1 MQFHTILTSISLI
14 SGLTFS
20 LLGVAHAQ
28 GKPQDTPQS
37 DAAIIEMNQA
47 FSKLDRKRLTALL
60 PQVKGHTLEA
70 WGAYWELR
78 ARLDTAG
85 PTEIKDFLGRFAGTY
100 QEDRLR
106 NDWLLMMGQRREW
119 TNFNAE
125 HGNYRMNDDREVRC
139 YGYAADYLLSGVD
152 GSAELKRQ
160 WYGAKDADDACTFA
174 AETLHGAKKVTDA
187 DIWRKARM
195 AMEANRPRSVKNAV
209 EIISA
214 SAAKPLEAIQSNA
227 SNYLTK
233 KVFTFTQTAKET
245 VVLALIRIA
254 MTDPEAA
261 ASALEIRWGTHLSS
275 EQRSWVWGVI
285 GKQIAQRLTGDAN
298 AAFAKAKDSELSDE
312 HLGWKVRAA
321 LRHAQWA
328 TVLSAT
334 QAMSS
339 EARQDATWVYWQ
351 ARAMLQLAKTDAD
364 RAEAMHLMGNIA
376 SVRGFYEQLAL
387 EELGQRISTPAKPLA
402 LTPEEKVNAR
412 TNPGLARALY
422 AIAMGLRSEGV
433 REWNYSTN
441 LHQKGG
447 MNDRELLAA
456 ADLACQQEVWDRC
469 INTSERTKTLLD
481 FEQRFP
487 MPHKK
492 AVVQRANQI
501 GLDPAYVYGLIRQES
516 RFIMDARSGVGASGL
531 MQVMPPTAKWTAKKI
546 GMTDFKPHQITDR
559 DVNIAIGTG
568 YLKLVLDDFAGS
580 MPMAAAAYNA
590 GPSRPRSWRGQTGG
604 PVLEAAIWAENVP
617 FHETRDYVKK
627 VLSNTTNYAALIT
640 GQPQSLK
647 SRLGLVGP
655 KEVSVVV
662 NADLP

>member
-14 SGLTFS
+14 SGLTLS
-20 LLGVAHAQ
+20 LLDMAHAQ
-28 GKPQDTPQS
+28 SKTLDNAQS
-37 DAAIIEMNQA
+37 DAVIIEMNQA
-47 FSKLDRKRLTALL
+47 FGKSDRKRLTALL

-78 ARLDTAG
+78 ARLDMAG
-85 PTEIKDFLGRFAGTY
+85 PTEIRDFLKRYAGTY
-100 QEDRLR
+100 QEDRMR

-119 TNFNAE
+119 SNFNAE
-125 HGNYRMNDDREVRC
+125 HANYRMNDDREVRC
-139 YGYAADYLLSGVD
+139 YGYAADFLLSGVD
-152 GSAELKRQ
+152 GSADLKRQ
-160 WYGAKDADDACTFA
+160 WYGAKDTDDACTFA
-174 AETLHGAKKVTDA
+174 ATTLHGARKLTDT
-187 DIWRKARM
+187 DIWRKARL
-195 AMEANRPRSVKNAV
+195 ATEANRPRSARNAAD
-209 EIISA
+209 IISA
-214 SAAKPLEAIQSNA
+214 SAGKQMDAIQSNA
-227 SNYLTK
+227 SNFLAK
-233 KVFTFTQTAKET
+233 KVFIFTQTSKET
-245 VVLALIRIA
+245 VVLALIKLA
-254 MTDPEAA
+254 MTDTDAA
-261 ASALEIRWGTHLSS
+261 ASALDKKWNTYLSP

-321 LRHAQWA
+321 LRQAQWN

-334 QAMSS
+334 QAMSP
-339 EARQDATWVYWQ
+339 EARQDATWIYWQ
-351 ARAMLQLAKTDAD
+351 ARALLMLAKNDAD
-364 RAEAMHLMGNIA
+364 RTEAARLLESIA

-387 EELGQRISTPAKPLA
+387 EELGQRITTPPKPLA
-402 LTPEEKVNAR
+402 LSAEEKNNAKANAGLNR
-412 TNPGLARALY
+412 GLA
-422 AIAMGLRSEGV
+422 AIAMGLRTEGV
-433 REWNYSTN
+433 REWNYSVN

-447 MNDRELLAA
+447 MADRELLAA
-456 ADLACQQEVWDRC
+456 ADLACQHEVWDRC
-469 INTSERTKTLLD
+469 INTSERTKTVVD

-487 MPHKK
+487 MPFKK
-492 AVVQRANQI
+492 AVVQRATQI

-516 RFIMDARSGVGASGL
+516 RFIMDARSVVGASGL
-531 MQVMPPTAKWTAKKI
+531 MQVMPPTAKWTAKKM
-546 GMTDFKPHQITDR
+546 GMVDFKPHQITDR

-617 FHETRDYVKK
+617 FQETRDYVKK

-647 SRLGLVGP
+647 SRLGQVGP
-655 KEVSVVV
+655 KEVNASV

>member
-20 LLGVAHAQ
+20 LFDMAHAQ
-28 GKPQDTPQS
+28 AKSVDTPQG

-78 ARLDTAG
+78 ARLDVTG
-85 PTEIKDFLGRFAGTY
+85 PTEIRDFLSRYAGSY
-100 QEDRLR
+100 QEDRMR

-119 TNFNAE
+119 ANFNTE
-125 HGNYRMNDDREVRC
+125 HANYRMNDDREVRC

-152 GSAELKRQ
+152 GSADLKRQ
-160 WYGAKDADDACTFA
+160 WYSAKDADDACTFA
-174 AETLHGAKKVTDA
+174 ATTLYGAKKLTDL

-209 EIISA
+209 DIVSA
-214 SAAKPLEAIQSNA
+214 SAAKQIDGIQGNA
-227 SNYLTK
+227 NNYLTK
-233 KVFTFTQTAKET
+233 KVFTFTQTSKET
-245 VVLALIRIA
+245 VVLALIKLA

-261 ASALEIRWGTHLSS
+261 ADAMEKRWSTHLSS
-275 EQRSWVWGVI
+275 EQRSSVWGVI

-321 LRHAQWA
+321 LRQAQWS

-334 QAMSS
+334 QAMSP
-339 EARQDATWVYWQ
+339 EARLDTTWVYWQ
-351 ARAMLQLAKTDAD
+351 ARALLQLAKTDAE
-364 RAEAMHLMGNIA
+364 RAEATRLMGSIA

-387 EELGQRISTPAKPLA
+387 EELGQRITTPPKPMPLSA
-402 LTPEEKVNAR
+402 EEKTSAR
-412 TNPGLARALY
+412 SNIGLSRGLT
-422 AIAMGLRSEGV
+422 AIALGLRTEGV
-433 REWNYSTN
+433 REWNYSVN

-456 ADLACQQEVWDRC
+456 ADLACQHEVWDRC
-469 INTSERTKTLLD
+469 INTSERTKTLVD

-492 AVVQRANQI
+492 AVVQRATQI

-546 GMTDFKPHQITDR
+546 GMVDFKPHQITDR

-617 FHETRDYVKK
+617 FQETRDYVKK

-655 KEVSVVV
+655 KEVSATV